1 MKKLIGLFALVLFP
15 VLIFAQ
21 LDTLGL
27 EIPEDVWEVL
37 GDPNHWLGSLVL
49 MAGVA
54 VLLTQSVV
62 RLLGSEWKKWVKQ
75 VVSWII
81 SIAIALVANY
91 VLNKGFLAEETFI
104 MTLLSGLGIGLVAN
118 GIFDAQFVKA
128 ILEFIRLKLPKNE

>member
-1 MKKLIGLFALVLFP
+1 MKKLIFLFALVLFP
-15 VLIFAQ
+15 VAIFAQ

-27 EIPEDVWEVL
+27 EVPEDVWEVL

-54 VLLTQSVV
+54 VLLTQSVI
-62 RLLGSEWKKWVKQ
+62 RLLGNEWKKWVKQ
-75 VVSWII
+75 VVSWVI
-81 SIAIALVANY
+81 SIAIALAANY
-91 VLNKGFLAEETFI
+91 VLNKGFLAEENLI

-128 ILEFIRLKLPKNE
+128 ILEFIRLKLPKKE

>member
-1 MKKLIGLFALVLFP
+1 MKKLVGLFALVLFP
-15 VLIFAQ
+15 VLILAQ

-27 EIPEDVWEVL
+27 EVPEDVWEVL

-128 ILEFIRLKLPKNE
+128 ILEFIRLKLPKK